1 VVLKDAPQF
10 LLSNPIALQKKY
22 FKLKDD
28 QNMQKRKTELRKAVK
43 ASEQSAL
50 ETLMEL
56 FDWLDNLDPQPTAGI
71 VPLCEESQKV
81 EAMKTN
87 TPGPTRAKNAKDSP
101 VSFTSLA
108 PGV

>member
-1 VVLKDAPQF
+1 
-10 LLSNPIALQKKY
+10 
-22 FKLKDD
+22 
-28 QNMQKRKTELRKAVK
+28 MQKRKTELRKAVK

-50 ETLMEL
+50 ETLVGL

-81 EAMKTN
+81 EAMKAN

-108 PGV
+108 SGV